1 MLRITTIDNGPTTT
15 FRLEGRLVGDWVAEL
30 ERCCISIKT
39 ADPTRKLEIDMSDV
53 EFIDEKG
60 EALLERWYLDGAEL
74 YGGDTFIESIIAR
87 IVEHSKPRYAA

>member
-15 FRLEGRLVGDWVAEL
+15 LRLEGRLVGDWVAEL